1 MYKQFTFNELSDEVM
16 KLGALLDSDDY
27 IPATKYGIVVKAFN
41 HYVKILNNAMDT
53 DTTDS
58 VFVVPVYKYGKI

>member
-1 MYKQFTFNELSDEVM
+1 MYKQFTYEQLADEVM

-27 IPATKYGIVVKAFN
+27 IPASKYGVVVKAFN
-41 HYVKILNNAMDT
+41 HYAKILSNAVDT

-58 VFVVPVYKYGKI
+58 IFTVPVYKYGRI